1 MEVPGT
7 VWVCRQLRLSAPLG
21 RGCLTQR
28 NSLRPGPLVTA
39 EPHLPPQKARPT
51 PTCRE
56 PPAGT
61 SSGTSAGTAP
71 RAPHTLE
78 RGLEQDA
85 RPPGRPQRP
94 GTWLPRPRSPGAQQ
108 RLRRPQ
114 VWCLANVPSRP
125 RSREARHRRTR
136 SVHQK
141 SGAGLGATAAAA
153 LKMLPLP
160 RATGAH
166 LATRPSHS
174 PALTLDIGL
183 WFRSEEQAAR

>member
-1 MEVPGT
+1 M
-7 VWVCRQLRLSAPLG
+7 WVCRQLWLSAPLG

-39 EPHLPPQKARPT
+39 EPRLPPAEGKADAHMQRATGGDKLWDKRWDGSPCT
-51 PTCRE
+51 PHLGAW
-56 PPAGT
+56 PGA
-61 SSGTSAGTAP
+61 
-71 RAPHTLE
+71 
-78 RGLEQDA
+78 
-85 RPPGRPQRP
+85 GRPAPWEAPRP

-166 LATRPSHS
+166 LATRHSHS